1 MISLVGD
8 CLIIAGTWALMGQY
22 PKIDNMPLALYTRLQ
37 MLHPMVALLLPIGI
51 VLALIGRAL
60 FVIRSHHKVRAFFSA
75 LLLIG
80 RLPFIEGAACMVAFA
95 LLQRELTPAETA
107 GMLMWI
113 AITLTIGIVFMM
125 LARKVDSQTA

>member
-1 MISLVGD
+1 MISLIGD

-22 PKIDNMPLALYTRLQ
+22 PKLDSMPMALYTRLQ
-37 MLHPMVALLLPIGI
+37 MLHPLFALLLPIGI
-51 VLALIGRAL
+51 VVALIGRAM
-60 FVIRSHHKVRAFFSA
+60 FVIKAHHKVRAFFSA

-80 RLPFIEGAACMVAFA
+80 RLPFLEGAACIVAFA
-95 LLQRELTPAETA
+95 LLQKELTPAETT

-125 LARKVDSQTA
+125 LARKVDGQTA